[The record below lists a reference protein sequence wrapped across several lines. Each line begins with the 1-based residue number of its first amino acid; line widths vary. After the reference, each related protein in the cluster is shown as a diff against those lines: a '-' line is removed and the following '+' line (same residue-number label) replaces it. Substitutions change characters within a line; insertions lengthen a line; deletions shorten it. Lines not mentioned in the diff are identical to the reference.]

1 MAIGSIGKLITFET
15 SDKRILTPQG
25 FKKEVSGRWATHARI
40 LKKPRRQFLGPDTVK
55 ITFAIVLDAVHG
67 VKPRKTLKAIEKDVK
82 KGTPRSIVIGGKK
95 VVSNKVTINSVSE
108 TWDEVWDK
116 GELVRATVE
125 LSIEEYPK

>member
-15 SDKRILTPQG
+15 SDKRILNPKG
-25 FKKEVSGRWATHARI
+25 LKKEVSGRWATHARV

-55 ITFAIVLDAVHG
+55 ITFTIVLDAVHG

-95 VVSNKVTINSVSE
+95 VVANKITINSISE
-108 TWDEVWDK
+108 TWDEVWNK
-116 GELVRATVE
+116 GELVRATAE